1 MFDIAI
7 IGAGPA
13 GAMLARLVGARY
25 RVLLLD
31 HRALDAPP
39 VEGRP
44 GKCCGGLISGNAQQ
58 ALAELGV
65 SVPPSVMTRAQPA
78 DVLVCDLD
86 NGIRHSFPRPYINC
100 HRELFDR
107 WLVSLAPAG
116 VEVRCGC
123 RVRDVDVD
131 DDGVSLTFSAGGR
144 HHTERARLLV
154 GADGAS
160 SLVRRRLFPR
170 VAAPATYLA
179 IQEWYAPD
187 ETLPHHLA
195 IFDRQV
201 TDFYGWAVPKDGL
214 LAIGAALTPHCD
226 PAGHFHR
233 LLAGLSTCG
242 ITLGACLRREGAL
255 LHRPRHPRELCLG
268 ADHVALIGEA
278 AGWINPSSAEG
289 FSYAFNSAG
298 ALAEALAAGLDGATA
313 RYAAHTQP
321 LRRALTREMLKSAA
335 MFTPWLRRMG
345 YPSERATRDE
355 PMPVPPWRDHA
366 VTGG

>member
-13 GAMLARLVGARY
+13 GAMLARLTGARY

-31 HRALDAPP
+31 HRTLDAPP
-39 VEGRP
+39 VEERP

-65 SVPPSVMTRAQPA
+65 TTPSSVMAREQPE

-86 NGIRHSFPRPYINC
+86 NDIRHSFPRPYINC

-123 RVRDVDVD
+123 RVRDVGMD
-131 DDGVSLTFSAGGR
+131 DDGVSLTFTAGGR
-144 HHTERARLLV
+144 HHSERARFLV

-160 SLVRRRLFPR
+160 SLVRRQLFPR
-170 VAAPATYLA
+170 AAAPATYLA

-187 ETLPHHLA
+187 VSLPHHLA
-195 IFDRQV
+195 IFDRRV

-214 LAIGAALTPHCD
+214 LAIGAALAPHRD
-226 PAGHFHR
+226 PAGHFRR
-233 LLAGLSTCG
+233 LLADLAAYG
-242 ITLGACLRREGAL
+242 ITPGTCLRREGAL
-255 LHRPRHPRELCLG
+255 IRRPRHPRELCLG

-278 AGWINPSSAEG
+278 AGWISPSSAEG
-289 FSYAFNSAG
+289 FSYAFNSAA
-298 ALAEALAAGLDGATA
+298 ALAKALMNGLDSATA
-313 RYAAHTQP
+313 RYITHAQP

-335 MFTPWLRRMG
+335 MFTPWLRRMT
-345 YPSERATRDE
+345 YPIRQSPLCE
-355 PMPVPPWRDHA
+355 PVFASTVLR
-366 VTGG
+366 